1 MKMLVVAKYGIISRT
16 FDKGFHTKGEAVARC
31 DNELPLSSF

>member
-1 MKMLVVAKYGIISRT
+1 MKRLPQADLAKGIA
-16 FDKGFHTKGEAVARC
+16 GFHTKGEAVARC